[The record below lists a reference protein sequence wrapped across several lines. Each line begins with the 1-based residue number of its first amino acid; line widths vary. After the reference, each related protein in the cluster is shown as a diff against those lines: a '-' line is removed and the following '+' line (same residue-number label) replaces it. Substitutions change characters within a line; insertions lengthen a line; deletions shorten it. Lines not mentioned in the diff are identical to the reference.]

1 MDTIA
6 RPYVDNNTP
15 MPDWDRVLVR
25 EVAFSGGKR
34 RHDVEC
40 WPTQEFLENNRKSD
54 LINFKITRI
63 DWSLGDDYID
73 SIKFTMSNGDVSP
86 RYGRRMT
93 NHYCMVEGDIST
105 VTMIQKDG
113 RLAGVIFGNATSGDI
128 LRIEAPSVNEGETKT
143 SVESLY
149 ATESLIGFKM
159 RLHRGALTGLSSQ
172 WITSPAALLKANS
185 RQ

>member
-6 RPYVDNNTP
+6 RLFVDKNTP
-15 MPDWDRVLVR
+15 MPEWNRVLVR
-25 EVAFSGGKR
+25 EVGFTGGKR

-40 WPTQEFLENNRKSD
+40 WPTQEFLDNHAKSD
-54 LINFKITRI
+54 LINYKVTRI
-63 DWSLGDDYID
+63 DWSVGDDYID

-93 NHYCMVEGDIST
+93 NHYCMIEADITT

-113 RLAGVIFGNATSGDI
+113 RLAGVIFGNETAGEV
-128 LRIEAPSVNEGETKT
+128 LRIEAASINQGETKT

-149 ATESLIGFKM
+149 ASETLVGFKM

-172 WITSPAALLKANS
+172 WLTSPAALLKANS
-185 RQ
+185 TK